1 MNCSMP
7 GFPVL
12 LHLLELIQ
20 IHVHWVT
27 DAIQLSYLLSLPFSA
42 FSLSQQQGFF
52 PMSWLF
58 TLGGHSIGNSA
69 SASVLPMN
77 ISGLISFKIDWFDPL
92 VVQGTFISLPSTAL
106 QRHQFFGILPSLR
119 SSSVQLSSVAQS
131 CPNLWPH
138 ESQHVRPPC
147 PSPTPRVYPN
157 SCPSSRWCHQAR
169 KVNSYQ

>member
-1 MNCSMP
+1 MRRADSLEKTLMLRKIESKRRGWQRMRCLDNITYSVQFSSVAQSCPTLCDPMNCSMP

-77 ISGLISFKIDWFDPL
+77 ISGLISFKIDWFGL
-92 VVQGTFISLPSTAL
+92 LAGQGT
-106 QRHQFFGILPSLR
+106 LR
-119 SSSVQLSSVAQS
+119 SL
-131 CPNLWPH
+131 L
-138 ESQHVRPPC
+138 
-147 PSPTPRVYPN
+147 
-157 SCPSSRWCHQAR
+157 
-169 KVNSYQ
+169 